1 MNYSKRVL
9 TPENKRVQTPK
20 IKVNKKQKEINLIK
34 LLFIK

>member
-1 MNYSKRVL
+1 MYSKRVL
-9 TPENKRVQTPK
+9 TLKNKRVQTPK